1 MGYASKR
8 PGSDIFGMNTS
19 KEKDETLRV
28 IVYSDKG
35 RSVGVVVDKIIDIVE
50 EAVTIKKG
58 IVGQGLL
65 GSTVVQDKVTDLLD
79 VEDVIRRVDP
89 EFYNNLTVAT
99 SNNIE

>member
-1 MGYASKR
+1 M
-8 PGSDIFGMNTS
+8 
-19 KEKDETLRV
+19 RV
-28 IVYSDKG
+28 IVYSDRG

-58 IVGQGLL
+58 SVGQGLL

-79 VEDVIRRVDP
+79 VEGVIRRVDP
-89 EFYNNLTVAT
+89 EFYKNLTVAT